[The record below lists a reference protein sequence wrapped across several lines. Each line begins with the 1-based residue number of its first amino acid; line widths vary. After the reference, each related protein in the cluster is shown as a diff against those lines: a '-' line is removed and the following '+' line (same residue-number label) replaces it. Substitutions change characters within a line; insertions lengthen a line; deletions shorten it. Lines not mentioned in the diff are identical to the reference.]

1 MTRSAEELHAAG
13 VRLANHG
20 RHAAATRT
28 LLAAQELTE
37 DVNLRARIAGTLGY
51 IKSRTGSPVEGE
63 QMCIAAMAQPG
74 IDART
79 YALLAGQLGALAEQ
93 AGRYDDSERWLTQG
107 IEALGEDSEELANLL
122 VNRSLVD
129 MHRLRLTSA
138 ARDAARASRIFA
150 SLGRPIDEAQSLH
163 NEGYLALLRGD
174 LIAAMRDMS
183 SARATLVDVSPVF
196 AAVCDVDRAEVLRD
210 AGHTVE
216 AERTLA
222 QAATVFGRQR
232 MPQSRAEA
240 EFHLAR
246 SLLAHDPLRA
256 RPVATR
262 AARRFRSL
270 GSDAWASRAEAV
282 RMRADLSGGQLTR
295 TGAHVPGPRRLP
307 GGDDVDRAA
316 AQLERFGFAGEA
328 AALRMTHELWRARR
342 GAVGDGRGRVTRVP
356 PAASMEVRLLAHE
369 VRATRA
375 FARGRHPEARRHAA
389 AGLDELAAW
398 LSDFG
403 SLDLQ
408 TSAVMQGIGLIRLGL
423 ESAIRSRR
431 PELVFEWSEWARH
444 MGSQV
449 IPLRPP
455 PDAELAEDLAEL
467 RMLRSEGG
475 EWQSDP
481 RARRLRE
488 RVRERQWST
497 TGSAAVQPRA
507 SLDEVRGALDA
518 ETALLSYVFD
528 GESLAVLVVTS
539 RVVTLLPL
547 PGWPGIRTAISGLR
561 ADLDMA
567 AAVRGRM
574 GEVVRQ
580 SLTAR
585 LTALSHALVDHAVG
599 VAGVRR
605 YVITVPGVLGGIP
618 WSMLPGLRGGAVT
631 IAASASRWVRSRQP
645 ARVSSPGAVG
655 FAVGPGVDRGVEE
668 VALAAA
674 AWRRATVAEHA
685 TVDDV
690 TSLAGRVDVLHIAA
704 HGRHAADN
712 PMFSGLE
719 LADGA
724 LFGYDIDRMPRVPS
738 TVILSACEAGRS
750 SVRWGEEAV
759 GMTRAWLH
767 AGARCVISS
776 SVVVAD
782 DDACE
787 LLGAVHRGLAR
798 GAPPAEALAAASD
811 RTGIIAPF
819 QAHGAG
825 F

>member
-1 MTRSAEELHAAG
+1 MMARSVEELHAAG
-13 VRLANHG
+13 VRLANQG
-20 RHAAATRT
+20 RHAAAVRVLLSAQDRTR
-28 LLAAQELTE
+28 

-51 IKSRTGSPVEGE
+51 IRSRTGSPAEGE
-63 QMCIAAMAQPG
+63 QMCIAAMEQPG

-79 YALLAGQLGALAEQ
+79 YAVLAGQLGALAEQ
-93 AGRYDDSERWLTQG
+93 AGRYDDSERWLTHG
-107 IEALGEDSEELANLL
+107 IAALQDDSEELANLL
-122 VNRSLVD
+122 VNRSLVN
-129 MHRLRLTSA
+129 MHRLRLIPAS
-138 ARDAARASRIFA
+138 RDAARASQIFGA
-150 SLGRPIDEAQSLH
+150 LGRPIDEAQSLH
-163 NEGYLALLRGD
+163 NEGYLALLAGD
-174 LIAAMRDMS
+174 LITAMRDMS
-183 SARATLVDVSPVF
+183 SARVALVDVSPVF

-232 MPQSRAEA
+232 MPQSRGEA

-246 SLLAHDPLRA
+246 SLLAHDPARA
-256 RPVATR
+256 RPVAIR
-262 AARRFRSL
+262 AARRFRAV
-270 GSDAWASRAEAV
+270 GSDAWSSRAEAV
-282 RMRADLSGGQLTR
+282 RMRADLSAGQLMR
-295 TGAHVPGPRRLP
+295 TGEHVPRPRRIP
-307 GGDDVDRAA
+307 TRDDVEQASTE
-316 AQLERFGFAGEA
+316 LERFGFGSEA
-328 AALRMTHELWRARR
+328 AALRMTDELWRARQEP
-342 GAVGDGRGRVTRVP
+342 VGDSNSRIVRVP
-356 PAASMEVRLLAHE
+356 PTASMEVRLLAHE

-375 FARGRHPEARRHAA
+375 FARGRLGEARRHAT
-389 AGLDELAAW
+389 AGLDELTSW

-408 TSAVMQGIGLIRLGL
+408 TSAVMQGIGLIRVGL
-423 ESAIRSRR
+423 ESAIRSGR
-431 PELVFEWSEWARH
+431 PEVVYEWSEWARH

-455 PDAELAEDLAEL
+455 PDEQLAEDLAEL

-475 EWQSDP
+475 DWQADP

-507 SLDEVRGALDA
+507 SLDAVRTELDD

-528 GESLAVLVVTS
+528 GESLAVLIVTS
-539 RVVTLLPL
+539 TRVTLLPIA
-547 PGWPGIRTAISGLR
+547 GWRGILQEISGLR

-567 AAVRGRM
+567 ATVRGPMGDVVRRSLDARLVSLSRGLVDRAVRN
-574 GEVVRQ
+574 
-580 SLTAR
+580 
-585 LTALSHALVDHAVG
+585 
-599 VAGVRR
+599 AGTSR
-605 YVITVPGVLGGIP
+605 YVITAPGILSGIP
-618 WSMLPGLRGGAVT
+618 WSMLPALRDRVIT
-631 IAASASRWVRSRQP
+631 VAASATQWVRLRADVP
-645 ARVSSPGAVG
+645 APLVAG
-655 FAVGPGVDRGVEE
+655 FAVGPRIDRGREE
-668 VALAAA
+668 VEAAA
-674 AWRRATVAEHA
+674 MAWRHPTIVEGA

-690 TSLAGRVDVLHIAA
+690 TALATRVDVMHIAA

-738 TVILSACEAGRS
+738 TVVLSACEAGRS

-767 AGARCVISS
+767 AGARCVIAAP
-776 SVVVAD
+776 VIVAD
-782 DDACE
+782 DDACD
-787 LLGAVHRGLAR
+787 LLGAMHEALAA
-798 GAPPAEALAAASD
+798 GETPSAALAAASA
-811 RTGIIAPF
+811 RTGIVAPF